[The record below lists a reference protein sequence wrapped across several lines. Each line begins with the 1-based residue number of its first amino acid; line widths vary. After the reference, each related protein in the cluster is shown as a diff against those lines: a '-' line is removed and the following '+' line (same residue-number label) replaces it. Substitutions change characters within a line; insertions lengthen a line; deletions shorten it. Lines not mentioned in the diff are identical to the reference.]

1 MNAVKGQARKGGAD
15 APLTAKARGRK
26 SPTTKRCQKKRWSCS
41 CLVVLF
47 LALVRSGSLSVPD
60 VVPVWGR
67 SWRFRSS
74 VCRFRRSGFPS
85 VASALLAAG
94 FVVGRLAL
102 AVGLLP
108 VPASVVLGLWFLRLV
123 GVRFVLPALSGGLV
137 PPLSVVSPGRCSCS
151 GRSCLLRRS
160 LIRCL
165 AAAVAAASPPLPLL
179 LEIHITK
186 KRR

>member
-1 MNAVKGQARKGGAD
+1 MTAVKGQARKGGAD
-15 APLTAKARGRK
+15 APLTATARGRK

-74 VCRFRRSGFPS
+74 VCRFRRSGFLS
-85 VASALLAAG
+85 VASVLLAVG

-108 VPASVVLGLWFLRLV
+108 VPASAVLGLWFLLLR
-123 GVRFVLPALSGGLV
+123 GGRSVLPALSGGLV
-137 PPLSVVSPGRCSCS
+137 LLLSVVFLGRCSCS
-151 GRSCLLRRS
+151 GRSSPRRPF
-160 LIRCL
+160 LPRRL
-165 AAAVAAASPPLPLL
+165 AAAIAAASPPLPLL
-179 LEIHITK
+179 LDINQI
-186 KRR
+186 